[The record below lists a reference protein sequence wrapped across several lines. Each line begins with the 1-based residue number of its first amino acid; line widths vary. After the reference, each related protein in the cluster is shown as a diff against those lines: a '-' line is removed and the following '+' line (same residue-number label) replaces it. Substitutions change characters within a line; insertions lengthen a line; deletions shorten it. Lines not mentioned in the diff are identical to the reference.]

1 MIVAYVNRGMWIA
14 ECQCKNAIALMPIAG
29 AVIEDIN
36 WPQDTTVLHCRN
48 CGLSSAVIMPVER
61 DEIEALLI
69 MRPEV
74 SRNWWAHETIA
85 DLRLENA
92 AHSKELI

>member
-14 ECQCKNAIALMPIAG
+14 ECKCKNAIALMPIAG
-29 AVIEDIN
+29 AVIEGIS
-36 WPQDTTVLHCRN
+36 WPQDTTVFRCQ
-48 CGLSSAVIMPVER
+48 CGIASAVIMPVER

-69 MRPEV
+69 KRPEV